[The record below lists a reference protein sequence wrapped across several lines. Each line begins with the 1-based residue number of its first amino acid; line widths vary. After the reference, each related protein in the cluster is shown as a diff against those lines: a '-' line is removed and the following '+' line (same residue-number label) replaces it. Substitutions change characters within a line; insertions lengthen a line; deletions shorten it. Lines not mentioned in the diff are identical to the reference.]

1 MKHFGRYLFVYAAM
15 IMLFSAMQW
24 IAYAIPHELT
34 DSNVRESMQLLS
46 KEGKFPRLCNNILWA
61 KDNCTD
67 GSMYN
72 IAVSSYGMSPLEGM
86 LFNPRTGVDFSTI
99 LTSDYGL
106 YAMEHPDDGVPRLSY
121 GRYWHGYMFP
131 LKISSIFVSLKWLRV
146 INILAMSLLLII
158 SGMMIWRRYGK
169 LIGLGWI
176 LTFIIVGFEVVP
188 LSLQYVGCY
197 YIMYIS
203 VLLMM
208 RYPKLMANGI
218 FYFVIGGCTSYIDFL
233 TVPVLTLGMP
243 LLICVIEYNG
253 KIKYRQIIRQ
263 IFDWGLGYAMIW
275 SSKWL
280 LVSLYAGNDFAP
292 SFFFNGG
299 HTLLSIAGDGFEHK
313 YFMITCILLG
323 VCLIADVACYLFMR
337 HRCVTPIISRL
348 FFVSLLPFGWYAVMF
363 MHSVVHIWFVY
374 RALTV
379 TVFACTVMAFNNAC
393 LNKSRNETVKLQKS
407 RNESTF

>member
-1 MKHFGRYLFVYAAM
+1 M
-15 IMLFSAMQW
+15 IMLFCAMQW

-34 DSNVRESMQLLS
+34 DANVRESMQLLS
-46 KEGKFPRLCNNILWA
+46 KEGKFPRVLNNILWA

-72 IAVSSYGMSPLEGM
+72 IAVSAYDMSPLEGM
-86 LFNPRTGVDFSTI
+86 LLNPRTGEDFSTT

-106 YAMEHPDDGVPRLSY
+106 YAMEYPDDSEPRLSY

-146 INILAMSLLLII
+146 FHIAALILLLIMSSI
-158 SGMMIWRRYGK
+158 MIWRRYGK
-169 LIGLGWI
+169 QIGIGW
-176 LTFIIVGFEVVP
+176 LLSFIIVGFEVVP

-197 YIMYIS
+197 YIMFIS
-203 VLLMM
+203 VLVMLC
-208 RYPKLMANGI
+208 YPKLMTNGI
-218 FYFVIGGCTSYIDFL
+218 FYFIIGGCTSYVDFL

-275 SSKWL
+275 SSKWW
-280 LVSLYAGNDFAP
+280 LVSIYAGDDFDP
-292 SFFFNGG
+292 STFFNGG
-299 HTLLSIAGDGFEHK
+299 HTLLSIAGGGFEHK
-313 YFMITCILLG
+313 YFMITCMMLG
-323 VCLIADVACYLFMR
+323 TCLIADVVYYLFMR
-337 HRCVTPIISRL
+337 RRCSSPILSRL
-348 FFVSLLPFGWYAVMF
+348 FFVSLLPFAWYAAMF

-379 TVFACTVMAFNNAC
+379 TVFACIVMTFMKSC
-393 LNKSRNETVKLQKS
+393 LNKSA
-407 RNESTF
+407 